1 MDHGVVRVFREGWR
15 GFIYRLCVLL
25 EVIVI
30 DITVELYGN
39 RSPLSCRVVSCFS
52 GFFNAIDMMHDH
64 DGTTVSSSFSK
75 CSLLTRFLFFW
86 NTLHVS

>member
-1 MDHGVVRVFREGWR
+1 MGIDLRFRALLFLVF
-15 GFIYRLCVLL
+15 LA
-25 EVIVI
+25 
-30 DITVELYGN
+30 
-39 RSPLSCRVVSCFS
+39 
-52 GFFNAIDMMHDH
+52 FFNAIDMMHDH